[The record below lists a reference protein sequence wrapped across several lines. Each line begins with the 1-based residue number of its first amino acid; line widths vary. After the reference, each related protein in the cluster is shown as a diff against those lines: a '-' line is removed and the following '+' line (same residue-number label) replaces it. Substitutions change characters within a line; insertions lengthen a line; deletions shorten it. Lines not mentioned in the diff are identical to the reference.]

1 MAYNEWHPMRTEII
15 QPGQAGIIRGIKDF
29 LKHPI
34 GVDLFVGEFDERFS
48 RFEVIGNDL
57 RYIVGEVPPNAV
69 LRAEICASRVV
80 DEESIVS
87 PMLLDF
93 EVRIPV
99 EGPTGPPPSVKR
111 AIVEGVSGVVI
122 SGSTSAFIPDAEDGD
137 SITGPS
143 GASGSTPS
151 MERFGDTPGSRSNVG
166 VRSHAG
172 IIFTTP
178 TQTVRLYD
186 GEDGENAVPGG
197 TVTGPPGP
205 PPTVMRTVVDGG
217 SGVSISGVG
226 EAFIPDPL
234 PPEPAITGP
243 SGASGSTPSMER
255 FGDAPDSR
263 SSVGVRSHAGVILT
277 TPDQMVRL
285 YDGEDGQDGVS
296 PDPLPPLPAIPPLPP
311 ITGPPGPSG
320 TPPPPITGPTGA
332 TGPPPFVERRTVGI
346 VSGVYISGTGTG
358 FIPDPLPPLP
368 PITGPS
374 GPSGHTPSMERFGNL
389 RSNVGV
395 RSHAGV
401 TLTTPNQMVNLYDG
415 EDGVGTPGETV
426 TGPTGPPPS
435 VMRGVK
441 DGMSGVIVSGTGSGF
456 IPDPLPP
463 EPAITG
469 PSGASGSTPSMERFG
484 DAPDSRSSV
493 GVRSHAGVILTTP
506 DQMVRLYDG
515 EDGQDGVSP
524 DPLPPLPAIPPLP
537 PITGPPGAS
546 GTPPPPITGPTGA
559 TGPSG
564 TPPPPITGP
573 TGATGP
579 PPFVER
585 RTVGIVSGVYISG
598 TGTGFI
604 ADPLPPEPAITGPSG
619 SSGHTPSMMRFGGG
633 SRSSVGPRSHAG
645 VTLTTP
651 NQMVNLYDGED
662 GMPGESVMGEPG
674 PPPSVM
680 RGVMN
685 GTSGVIIS
693 GVGSGFVPDPLPPE
707 PPITGPSG
715 ATGHTPSMSRFGNL
729 RSNVG
734 VRSHAGV
741 TLTTP
746 DQMVNL
752 YDGESGEAGLPGVSP
767 IVSGN
772 SDGALIT
779 DADGMEVQIM
789 HGEAGLPGVSP
800 IVSGNPDGALI
811 TDADGIEVQ
820 IMHGEAG
827 LPGVSPIVSGNPD
840 GALITDADGTMVQ
853 IEHGVAG
860 LPPTMERFGGNRR
873 DIGVRSHAGVLLTT
887 ADQSVNL
894 YDGEDGDSILGPPP
908 SVMRTV
914 QGGLSGVIISGV
926 GEAFIADPEDGDSI
940 LGPPPSV
947 MRTVQGGLSGVIIS
961 GVGEAFI
968 ADPEDGDSILGP
980 PPSVMRTV
988 QGGLSGVIISG
999 VGEAFIADPEDGLQG
1014 PPPTVTEG
1022 SDGVRISGFGQALIP
1037 FPEDGL
1043 QGPPPTVTE
1052 LSDGVRISGV
1062 GEAFIPFLEEGEGVT
1077 HSSVFEIMTGLLRS
1091 GSGLHVSK
1099 NSSAETISYRIDD
1112 PNDDVLI
1119 RIVYEVM
1126 TGILS
1131 GGSSVNLNNNYNGRR
1146 IIINYT

>member
-80 DEESIVS
+80 DEAEIVS

-99 EGPTGPPPSVKR
+99 EGPIGPPPVVKR
-111 AIVEGVSGVVI
+111 GFLVDELGLPGPSGVIVSGV
-122 SGSTSAFIPDAEDGD
+122 GEAFIPDPLPPEPP
-137 SITGPS
+137 ITGPS

-217 SGVSISGVG
+217 SGVAISGTG

-234 PPEPAITGP
+234 PPEPAITGPSGASGSTPSMERFGNLRSNVGVRSHAGVTLTTPNQMVNLYDGEDGEGGLPGPPPTVMRTVVGGGSGVAISGAGEAFIPDPLPPEPPITGP

-332 TGPPPFVERRTVGI
+332 TGPPPFVERRVVDI

-358 FIPDPLPPLP
+358 FIPDPLPPEP
-368 PITGPS
+368 AITGPS
-374 GPSGHTPSMERFGNL
+374 GASGSTPSMERFGNL

-415 EDGVGTPGETV
+415 EDGEGGLP
-426 TGPTGPPPS
+426 GPPPT
-435 VMRGVK
+435 VMRTVVG
-441 DGMSGVIVSGTGSGF
+441 GGSGVAISGAGEAF

-463 EPAITG
+463 EPPITG

-537 PITGPPGAS
+537 PITGPPGPS
-546 GTPPPPITGPTGA
+546 GTPPPPITGPPGA

-573 TGATGP
+573 TGPTGP

-585 RTVGIVSGVYISG
+585 RMVGIASGVYISG
-598 TGTGFI
+598 SGTGFI
-604 ADPLPPEPAITGPSG
+604 PDPLPPEPPITGPSG
-619 SSGHTPSMMRFGGG
+619 ASGSTPSMERFGG
-633 SRSSVGPRSHAG
+633 SRSSVGPRTHAG
-645 VTLTTP
+645 VILTTP
-651 NQMVNLYDGED
+651 DQMVRLYDGED

-680 RGVMN
+680 RGVVG
-685 GTSGVIIS
+685 GTSGLVIS
-693 GVGSGFVPDPLPPE
+693 GVGSGFVPDPPPPE

-715 ATGHTPSMSRFGNL
+715 ATGHTPSMERFGNL

-752 YDGESGEAGLPGVSP
+752 YDGE
-767 IVSGN
+767 
-772 SDGALIT
+772 D
-779 DADGMEVQIM
+779 
-789 HGEAGLPGVSP
+789 GLPGVSP

-840 GALITDADGTMVQ
+840 GALITDSAGTMVQ
-853 IEHGVAG
+853 IEHGVDGLPGVSPIVSGNPDGALITDSAGTMVQIEHGVDGLPGVSPIVSGNPDGALITDSAGTMVQIEHGVDG

-894 YDGEDGDSILGPPP
+894 YDGEDGMVGSSITGATGPTGPTGTIP
-908 SVMRTV
+908 SGM
-914 QGGLSGVIISGV
+914 
-926 GEAFIADPEDGDSI
+926 
-940 LGPPPSV
+940 
-947 MRTVQGGLSGVIIS
+947 
-961 GVGEAFI
+961 
-968 ADPEDGDSILGP
+968 
-980 PPSVMRTV
+980 
-988 QGGLSGVIISG
+988 
-999 VGEAFIADPEDGLQG
+999 
-1014 PPPTVTEG
+1014 
-1022 SDGVRISGFGQALIP
+1022 
-1037 FPEDGL
+1037 
-1043 QGPPPTVTE
+1043 
-1052 LSDGVRISGV
+1052 
-1062 GEAFIPFLEEGEGVT
+1062 GVT